1 MSFGPELFSVFAREL
16 SGRLLPA
23 RVQRIETGDVWAAFR
38 TGADE
43 WLFFSW
49 RPDRCG
55 MGIIGDDAVYALKM
69 MRGSRSSFGEALKK
83 NMLNSSLTR
92 VEQLNADRI
101 LVVEFER
108 LIGAGF
114 TSSGSVVFE
123 GTSRNGN
130 LVLLDAEGI
139 VSDAARH
146 VHADLNRYRI
156 TIPGVAYAPPPPMR
170 GRILTKDASLVAS
183 AEVRD
188 ISNIGRP
195 LADAILGT
203 ASLARA
209 ESLNTAMSGLFGA
222 PASSLILQRI
232 GDYST
237 VFPVLLE
244 GAQPLEGDLLRRCGR
259 DGFDSLASLRREE
272 ELKAV
277 KKALNREIKSRQ
289 RHVDGLR
296 RQLSLSERSEE
307 FRRCGELLLSSLH
320 LVGRGEKQVVLTDY
334 AAQQEVVVQLDETL
348 SPVANAELYFKKYK
362 KSRIDADAVKKKLS
376 SLREGIAELEEQADI
391 LEAIEDPS
399 LLAAAVRDIFE
410 WIAPERN
417 KKNTSARRRKKEALP
432 PHVRIS
438 LNDCDIMVGLNAR
451 GNRHVTFKVASPYD
465 LWFHVHELPGAHVIL
480 KSSAECG
487 GREELLALAASLAAW
502 FSRARHSSKVQ
513 VDYTARKNV
522 RSIPG
527 SAIAHVTY
535 TSPRTLVVSPDL
547 WREYPEAARSVL
559 AAADR

>member
-16 SGRLLPA
+16 RDRLLPA
-23 RVQRIETGDVWAAFR
+23 RVQRIETGDVWAAFKA
-38 TGADE
+38 GGDE

-55 MGIIGDDAVYALKM
+55 MGIISDNAVNALKM
-69 MRGSRSSFGEALKK
+69 MRGPRSSFGEALKK

-92 VEQLNADRI
+92 VEQLNGDRI

-146 VHADLNRYRI
+146 IHADLNRYRI
-156 TIPGVAYAPPPPMR
+156 TIPGAAYASPPPLR
-170 GRILTKDASLVAS
+170 GRIWTEEASFVAGT
-183 AEVRD
+183 EVLD

-195 LADAILGT
+195 LAEAILGT
-203 ASLARA
+203 ASLVSS
-209 ESLNTAMSGLFGA
+209 ESLNAALAELFGA
-222 PASSLILQRI
+222 PASSLLLQRI
-232 GDYST
+232 GDYTT

-244 GAQPLEGDLLRRCGR
+244 GAQPLEGDLLRRCGS
-259 DGFDSLASLRREE
+259 DGFDSLASLRRGE

-277 KKALNREIKSRQ
+277 KKALNREIKSRL
-289 RHVDGLR
+289 RHADGLQ

-320 LVGRGEKQVVLTDY
+320 LVGQGEKQAILTDY
-334 AAQQEVVVQLDETL
+334 AAQQKVVVQLDETL
-348 SPVANAELYFKKYK
+348 SPVANAELYFKKYR

-399 LLAAAVRDIFE
+399 LLAAAVRDIIE
-410 WIAPERN
+410 WIAPERK
-417 KKNTSARRRKKEALP
+417 KKNTSARRGKKEALP

-438 LNDCDIMVGLNAR
+438 LKDCDIMVGLNAR
-451 GNRHVTFKVASPYD
+451 GNRHVTFKAASSYD

-480 KSSAECG
+480 RSSAECD
-487 GREELLALAASLAAW
+487 GREELLSLAASLAAW

-527 SAIAHVTY
+527 SAIAHVIY

-547 WREYPEAARSVL
+547 WREYPEAARAVL